1 MTYFNYNSFHQGV
14 DGLGL
19 TRPGLIKSLGL
30 GSASSLEKKIKK
42 ELQEQGV
49 METDYG
55 NEVSVSFSAYLS
67 VLYGDKHKLVLFSHL
82 FS

>member
-1 MTYFNYNSFHQGV
+1 MGYQSSTTVIFPKGV
-14 DGLGL
+14 DGLGH

-30 GSASSLEKKIKK
+30 GSASSLEKRIKK

-55 NEVSVSFSAYLS
+55 NEVRLQ
-67 VLYGDKHKLVLFSHL
+67 
-82 FS
+82 

>member
-1 MTYFNYNSFHQGV
+1 MEVTKQIPCGNQNSFHQGV
-14 DGLGL
+14 DGLGH

-30 GSASSLEKKIKK
+30 GSASSLEKRIKK

-55 NEVSVSFSAYLS
+55 NEVSASFYAIVSIT
-67 VLYGDKHKLVLFSHL
+67 
-82 FS
+82 